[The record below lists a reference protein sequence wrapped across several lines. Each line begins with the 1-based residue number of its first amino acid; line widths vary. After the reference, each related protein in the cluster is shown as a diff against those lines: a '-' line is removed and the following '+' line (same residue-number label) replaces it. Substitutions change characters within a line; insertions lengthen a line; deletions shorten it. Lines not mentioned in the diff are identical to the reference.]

1 MQHKS
6 LFLPLSVHVGNI
18 KKSNLFC
25 SAILIL
31 VIADYKHWKSTD
43 VKKGTHFQLKP
54 FHGQT

>member
-1 MQHKS
+1 MQCKS

-18 KKSNLFC
+18 KKVIYFVL
-25 SAILIL
+25 LYL
-31 VIADYKHWKSTD
+31 VVANYKHWKSTD